1 MGFKGGQQAITLRR
15 VMIFIDGSN
24 FLAGYGEFQQE
35 QNKKLTIHYP
45 SLRDVLLRAARGDKG
60 HIIFEHIKTN
70 YYASEGIPKKVKS
83 AGDLDVSA
91 KDIEVFKRSLIEN
104 HVKLILKSK
113 IRGKEKGVDIALAV
127 DLLAMAYSNAYD
139 YAIIVSGDADFINAI
154 EEVKRFGKIVY
165 VASFKK
171 RFNEELMTH
180 VDGVIFLDA
189 VADGFLNEAKE

>member
-1 MGFKGGQQAITLRR
+1 MGFKGGQQAVTLRR
-15 VMIFIDGSN
+15 VMVFIDGSN

-45 SLRDVLLRAARGDKG
+45 SLKEALLRAARGDKG

-70 YYASEGIPKKVKS
+70 YYASEGIPKKVK
-83 AGDLDVSA
+83 ATGNIDVSA
-91 KDIEVFKRSLIEN
+91 KDIEVFKTSLVKN
-104 HVKLILKSK
+104 HVKLNLKSR
-113 IRGKEKGVDIALAV
+113 IRGKEKGVDVALAV
-127 DLLAMAYSNAYD
+127 DLLSMAYSNAYD

-180 VDGVIFLDA
+180 VDGIIFLDTI
-189 VADGFLNEAKE
+189 ADAFLKEP